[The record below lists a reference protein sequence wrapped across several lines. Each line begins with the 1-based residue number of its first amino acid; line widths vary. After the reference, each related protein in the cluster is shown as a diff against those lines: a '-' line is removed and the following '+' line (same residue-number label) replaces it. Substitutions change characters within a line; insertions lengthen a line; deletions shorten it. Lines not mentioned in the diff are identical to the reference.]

1 MSNPTAGIG
10 DPYWYEWSIGLLY
23 IVDMLNPDNE
33 IKSVTLQS
41 TSVQGLDDVVINYSN
56 GVTRCIQ
63 IKHSR
68 VGDTLTF
75 GDLVSKTDEKDPLLR
90 SLATAWKE
98 AKGNWQQC
106 EAILFTNRSAGTRSS
121 TVKSEDDEKHKRPA
135 LSTFWGYLQQEV
147 EQKQEM
153 TLLSFPPEWQHAWG
167 EWHEQ
172 LSVLDDNET
181 KVEFLKSLSIQPGQP
196 NLAEVTDILL
206 AKISETFGIDL
217 RQAQGILAY
226 LDTALREWAT
236 TKRGV
241 QEAVTSEVVY
251 QKISLSAQHSVGDHT
266 LPPPA
271 PFFPSR
277 MDFLAQL
284 SQELLEGSNSII
296 FLTGKPGVGK
306 TSVVS
311 ALANRREP
319 VIDLRYHA
327 YKPITPSTKI
337 LPIDVGETTKIE
349 VLWGDLL
356 TQLRTIFKGS
366 LAKYKVPIRNDFLTS
381 EQLREE
387 VIRLCTILASER
399 QRSTIIAIDG
409 IDHAARAGIDK
420 YTFLT
425 SLIPPEDIPDGIRFL
440 IVGQP
445 PEAYPKYPSWLRSN
459 NPKITKFEIEG
470 ITRQDIAV
478 LLTGINSA
486 ISEDEFDAAV
496 RLIDHIAEGN
506 TLSAVFAVNEAIDC
520 ISVEELQVRLS
531 ERKLSHG
538 ITTYYDTIW
547 QAALAK
553 IETRFPFIGYRLA
566 GCLSLYGEPLT
577 GKALNGIFNDY
588 NVPAS
593 DWGNLLRA
601 IRPLVQE
608 KQGEFYVTHND
619 VRVHLL
625 KQVQAEPGRLREIA
639 AAIASYYIAENDK
652 RQLRHTNL
660 FDLLELSG
668 MIEKQAQMFTT
679 EFVME
684 AAALGRPKNELLGQC
699 RKALNAI
706 LGTNDWDLL
715 HTLTCAL
722 TSLNQLF
729 KTVDITEGNFE
740 FVSEIPPILLSE
752 GTVPRIEMWD
762 IEKAEGAFN
771 DIWRLIECQE
781 IHRAKGIIY
790 RWFNGISPIKLGEIL
805 LPQAMADGG
814 DHENIDNR
822 TVALFKLWG
831 RISQHTGFCWTIK
844 QKDIERENLSE
855 LEKQVVAHFFCGY
868 LDEGARLG
876 GAIRWGRTLRGAI
889 IYFRHDLER
898 IMHGFAKQRRW
909 REIAI
914 TLKTISDRREN
925 WDLSFKV
932 NAATW
937 ALLINQPTLNKI
949 WVDPI
954 TAEGFA
960 VLDNYSNRYSAEHG
974 YLVAA
979 VSFVLG
985 WTQPQRESAGIS
997 QDGVN
1002 SYFSQGRER
1011 SREHLA
1017 VLLNASAMAG
1027 RWLRS
1032 LITRGPIFAAD
1043 VVIVNHLVTVLTAL
1057 LARRSPNQSIWDS
1070 KQITELI
1077 FEMMIEISGKV
1088 GGSHASEVF
1097 RFIKCSVS
1105 SFPVDFRLKLFWT
1118 YLEDHGEY
1126 DLLEQWIKH
1135 WLGPTGAVWHED
1147 ISGRYNI
1154 INTFV
1159 EVASNSRWQ
1168 QYIYE
1173 ANKKMRWSFISYSN
1187 HKEYILYDLLEWYQQ
1202 LAKVRPDIWENQG
1215 VKLLEISQLV
1225 SQIGDNRASEYI
1237 EAAVVSSVAKCGV
1250 NSLWRIVV
1258 AEGKDRAW
1266 LDNPSI
1272 IVDGI
1277 ISLLEDSVVCEKDLL
1292 SFWALGIGCF
1302 SWQQEYDRCYLKD
1315 LLTAIQLTAER
1326 LDFNIEEKLDQLGK
1340 CDFLDKDQYD
1350 HYRFPGRWFRGV
1362 VGSSDEELPKLFQD
1376 LDAVPLAE
1384 AISYIFA
1391 KKQNGEGRAS
1401 HIWHGIAHCAQR
1413 LQIEKPGNYAMLLK
1427 QLFDLLKSRE
1437 VIYPWGRYDS
1447 ADVAYEALIPML
1459 DEQQRWSI
1467 VQDVVDRITDEPDSA
1482 IWLDATTQ
1490 NLNQLIFE
1498 RAKLV
1503 GVEAWLKGVDN
1514 LLNMHERWITG
1525 NGFLPEDV
1533 HIEIPSSSAEGIPQ
1547 TWAQL
1552 AVRCAV
1558 GRMVSNL
1565 GSWTEAALRGLWA
1578 LVQVSPKDLG
1588 YLVDIW
1594 DTFDTRQK
1602 EWVLVLVERIVTM
1615 SSEETYEIFRRI
1627 VEECYNGYDLQLKLQ
1642 AWVILQRR
1650 EMVNYTP
1657 CPEWLLPKHPEH
1669 EKIMQLSL
1677 IGETGLPR
1685 IPSQQHGDMQLIRSF
1700 QTVTSILRRLEAA
1713 TYDDLTDVEKRFT
1726 AYIKKYGIRNRVEN
1740 ENASGKYGDMI
1751 LTFSPELEILMK
1763 ILYCEMYKQRWS
1775 DIPLV
1780 RTAQALLHSDEPFI
1794 LFNVLCKVNSTLS
1807 WPVDEELE
1815 KILLDSGKARECF
1828 LKILNCGLD
1837 DNTMLLGGE
1846 LFLYSR
1852 QNDVRVTYNIGLTGK
1867 ATQQPKEGRSTFSGR
1882 SFAFYYPERFD
1893 PYESDDE
1900 ELPTEV
1906 TVQSGGICYFIYQQI
1921 LSYPTIDL
1929 SALFDWHPDIKNPTV
1944 FIQNGEAVARY
1955 ECLHGPMRQIL
1966 QDRFYR
1972 QPILHRWVCSRKEF
1986 EQSIKD
1992 LGLFSYPQL
2001 DLKVNPINID

>member
-23 IVDMLNPDNE
+23 IVDMLNPDNG

-41 TSVQGLDDVVINYSN
+41 TNVQGLDDVVISYSN
-56 GVTRCIQ
+56 GVAKCIQ

-75 GDLVSKTDEKDPLLR
+75 GDLVSKTDEKEPLLK

-98 AKGNWQQC
+98 AKEKWQQC
-106 EAILFTNRSAGTRSS
+106 NPVLFTNRLAGTRSS

-135 LSTFWGYLQQEV
+135 LTTFWEYLQQEI
-147 EQKQEM
+147 EQKKE
-153 TLLSFPPEWQHAWG
+153 LSLITFPSDWQHAWG
-167 EWHEQ
+167 EWYEQ
-172 LSVLDDNET
+172 LSVLGDDET

-196 NLAEVTDILL
+196 DLTEVTNRLL
-206 AKISETFGIDL
+206 VRISETFGIDL
-217 RQAQGILAY
+217 RQAQAILAY

-236 TKRGV
+236 TKRGL
-241 QEAVTSEVVY
+241 QEAVTPEVVY
-251 QKISLSAQHSVGDHT
+251 QKISLSGQHSVGDHT

-277 MDFLAQL
+277 MDFLAHL
-284 SQELLEGSNSII
+284 SQELLEGPNSIV

-366 LAKYKVPIRNDFLTS
+366 LAKYKVPIRNDYLTS

-399 QRSTIIAIDG
+399 QRPTIIAIDG

-420 YTFLT
+420 HTFLT
-425 SLIPPEDIPDGIRFL
+425 SLIPPEDIPYGIRFL
-440 IVGQP
+440 IVGQS

-459 NPKITKFEIEG
+459 NPLITKFEIEG

-478 LLTGINSA
+478 LLTEINPA
-486 ISEDEFDAAV
+486 IYEEEFDAAV
-496 RLIDHIAEGN
+496 RLIEYIAEGN
-506 TLSAVFAVNEAIDC
+506 TLSAAFAVNEAVDC
-520 ISVEELQVRLS
+520 ASVDELQARLS

-547 QAALAK
+547 QAALAP

-566 GCLSLYGEPLT
+566 GCLSLYGERLT

-588 NVPAS
+588 NLPAS
-593 DWGNLLRA
+593 DWVNLLRA

-625 KQVQAEPGRLREIA
+625 KQVQAEPERLREIA

-652 RQLRHTNL
+652 TQLRHTNL
-660 FDLLELSG
+660 FELLELAE
-668 MIEKQAQMFTT
+668 MIERQAQVFTT

-684 AAALGRPKNELLGQC
+684 AAALGRPRNELVDQSQ
-699 RKALNAI
+699 KALNAV
-706 LGTNDWDLL
+706 LSTNDWDLL
-715 HTLTCAL
+715 HALTCAL

-740 FVSEIPPILLSE
+740 FVSEIPPVLLSE

-762 IEKAEGAFN
+762 IEKVEGAFN

-790 RWFNGISPIKLGEIL
+790 RWFNGISLVKLGEIL
-805 LPQAMADGG
+805 LSRAMAEGG

-822 TVALFKLWG
+822 TAALFKLWG
-831 RISQHTGFCWTIK
+831 RISKHTGFCWSIK

-855 LEKQVVAHFFCGY
+855 LEKQVVAYFFSGY

-876 GAIRWGRTLRGAI
+876 GAIRWARTLRSAI

-898 IMHGFAKQRRW
+898 ILHGFAKQRRW
-909 REIAI
+909 CEIAI
-914 TLKTISDRREN
+914 TLKAISDRREK
-925 WDLSFKV
+925 WDLSFRV

-954 TAEGFA
+954 TAEGFT

-997 QDGVN
+997 QDGVD

-1032 LITRGPIFAAD
+1032 LITRGPVFAAD
-1043 VVIVNHLVTVLTAL
+1043 VVTVNQLVTVLTAL
-1057 LARRSPNQSIWDS
+1057 LARRLPNQSIWDS
-1070 KQITELI
+1070 KQITEQI

-1097 RFIKCSVS
+1097 KFIKCNVS
-1105 SFPVDFRLKLFWT
+1105 GYPVDFRLKLFWT

-1126 DLLEQWIKH
+1126 DLLEQWINH
-1135 WLGPTGAVWHED
+1135 WLGPKGVVWHED
-1147 ISGRYNI
+1147 ISGRYSI
-1154 INTFV
+1154 ISTFV
-1159 EVASNSRWQ
+1159 EVASNPRWQ

-1202 LAKVRPDIWENQG
+1202 LAKVRPDVWGNQG

-1237 EAAVVSSVAKCGV
+1237 EAAVVSSAAKCGV

-1272 IVDGI
+1272 IADAI
-1277 ISLLEDSVVCEKDLL
+1277 IGLLEDGVVCEKDLL

-1315 LLTAIQLTAER
+1315 LRAAIKLASER
-1326 LDFNIEEKLDQLGK
+1326 LGINIEEELDQLGK
-1340 CDFLDKDQYD
+1340 CDFFDEDQYD
-1350 HYRFPGRWFRGV
+1350 HYRFPGRWFRGE
-1362 VGSSDEELPKLFQD
+1362 VGSSDEELPKLFQAIE
-1376 LDAVPLAE
+1376 AVPLAE

-1391 KKQNGEGRAS
+1391 KKQNGEGRAG

-1413 LQIEKPGNYAMLLK
+1413 LQIEKPGNFAMLLK

-1467 VQDVVDRITDEPDSA
+1467 VQDVVNRITDEPDSA

-1525 NGFLPEDV
+1525 NGFLPEGV
-1533 HIEIPSSSAEGIPQ
+1533 HIEIPNSSVEGIPQ

-1552 AVRCAV
+1552 AVRCVVA
-1558 GRMVSNL
+1558 RMAFNL
-1565 GSWTEAALRGLWA
+1565 GSRTEAALRGLSA
-1578 LVQVSPKDLG
+1578 MVQVSPGDLG
-1588 YLVDIW
+1588 YIVDIW
-1594 DTFDTRQK
+1594 NSFDNRQK
-1602 EWVLVLVERIVTM
+1602 EWLLTLVEKAVTM
-1615 SSEETYEIFRRI
+1615 SEETYEIFQPI
-1627 VEECYNGYDLQLKLQ
+1627 VEQCYNGYDLQLKLQ

-1650 EMVNYTP
+1650 EMLNHTV
-1657 CPEWLLPKHPEH
+1657 CSEWLLPKHPEH
-1669 EKIMQLSL
+1669 EKIIQLSL
-1677 IGETGLPR
+1677 VDETGLPR
-1685 IPSQQHGDMQLIRSF
+1685 VPSQQQGDMRLLRSF
-1700 QTVTSILRRLEAA
+1700 QTVTSMLRQLRAA
-1713 TYDDLTDVEKRFT
+1713 TFDDLSDVEKRFS
-1726 AYIKKYGIRNRVEN
+1726 AYLKKYGVGNRVESKKVPS
-1740 ENASGKYGDMI
+1740 ADGDMI

-1775 DIPLV
+1775 NIPLV
-1780 RTAQALLHSDEPFI
+1780 RIAQALLHGDDPFI
-1794 LFNVLCKVNSTLS
+1794 LFNIPRKINSTLS
-1807 WPVDEELE
+1807 WSSDEELE
-1815 KILLDSGKARECF
+1815 KTLLTSGNVRDVSME
-1828 LKILNCGLD
+1828 ILNCGLD
-1837 DNTMLLGGE
+1837 DSAMLLGGE

-1852 QNDVRVTYNIGLTGK
+1852 QNDVRVTFNIGLTDK
-1867 ATQQPKEGRSTFSGR
+1867 ATHPPETGRSTFSGR
-1882 SFAFYYPERFD
+1882 SFALYYPERFD
-1893 PYESDDE
+1893 PYENDDE
-1900 ELPTEV
+1900 KLPTEV
-1906 TVQSGGICYFIYQQI
+1906 TVRAGGICYFIYQQI
-1921 LSYPTIDL
+1921 LSYPSVDF
-1929 SALFDWHPDIKNPTV
+1929 SNMFKWHPDAKNPTV
-1944 FIQNGEAVARY
+1944 FTRDGEIVAWY
-1955 ECLHGPMRQIL
+1955 ECLHGPMRRLL

-1972 QPILHRWVCSRKEF
+1972 QPILHRWVCSREKF
-1986 EQSIKD
+1986 EQAIKE
-1992 LGLFSYPQL
+1992 LGLSFYPNL
-2001 DLKVNPINID
+2001 DVAVHPIQID